1 MVAVVKKW
9 YGKYRAFVVDVN
21 DPEKRGRIRVKCP
34 KVLREAKSSWCEPCI
49 PVAYDYGG
57 DFCMPRINEA
67 IWVEFEDGDVKYPIW
82 SGGWWARDKSPL
94 TDYSDVTKVRVI
106 EYNGVRIDLKEN
118 SLVLSMGGNII
129 LEIQPDEINSSV
141 VINTPD

>member
-1 MVAVVKKW
+1 M
-9 YGKYRAFVVDVN
+9 
-21 DPEKRGRIRVKCP
+21 
-34 KVLREAKSSWCEPCI
+34 
-49 PVAYDYGG
+49 
-57 DFCMPRINEA
+57 
-67 IWVEFEDGDVKYPIW
+67 
-82 SGGWWARDKSPL
+82 